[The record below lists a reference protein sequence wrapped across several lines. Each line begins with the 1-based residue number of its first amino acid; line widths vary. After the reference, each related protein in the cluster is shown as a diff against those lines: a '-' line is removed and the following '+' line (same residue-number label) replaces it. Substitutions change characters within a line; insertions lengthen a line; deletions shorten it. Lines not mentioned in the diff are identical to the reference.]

1 MNTAVGLIILAEA
14 LFALFII
21 WGFMHEDRFIRF
33 ENRISEAY
41 RSRKARRS
49 GRAKHL
55 RLVVDRSAKEDPDFS
70 AA

>member
-1 MNTAVGLIILAEA
+1 MSTMIGCIILAEA
-14 LFALFII
+14 LLAMFIV

-33 ENRISEAY
+33 EHRIAEVFKNK
-41 RSRKARRS
+41 RARRT

-55 RLVVDRSAKEDPDFS
+55 RLIVDRTKKEDPDYS